1 MVPGLEMA
9 LVITA
14 RMIARG
20 VRSDFAISPAT
31 KSEYKG

>member
-9 LVITA
+9 LVNTA

-20 VRSDFAISPAT
+20 IRSGFAISPAT